1 MSQPFLGEIRQF
13 GFNFAPRG
21 WAFCSG
27 QLMPISQND
36 ALFALIGTT
45 YGGDGQQTFALPDL
59 RGRVP
64 VHPGNAVQ
72 LGQVAGVESVTLLAQ
87 NLPPHNHG
95 VMASADLAAGAS
107 PAGNVMGAKGRGG
120 VDVYAPATNLTPL
133 AGGAVGSA
141 GSSQPHNNLQPMLVV
156 NFCIAL
162 EGIFPSRN

>member
-1 MSQPFLGEIRQF
+1 MSQPFIGEIRQF

-21 WAFCSG
+21 WASCSG
-27 QLMPISQND
+27 QLMSIAQNN
-36 ALFALIGTT
+36 ALFAILGTT
-45 YGGDGQQTFALPDL
+45 YGGDGQQTFGLPDL

-64 VHPGNAVQ
+64 VHPGNTVQ
-72 LGQVAGVESVTLLAQ
+72 LGQMGGVENVTLAPA
-87 NLPPHNHG
+87 NLPVHSHG

-133 AGGAVGSA
+133 ATGAVDTA
-141 GSSQPHNNLQPMLVV
+141 GSSQPHNNLQPLLVV